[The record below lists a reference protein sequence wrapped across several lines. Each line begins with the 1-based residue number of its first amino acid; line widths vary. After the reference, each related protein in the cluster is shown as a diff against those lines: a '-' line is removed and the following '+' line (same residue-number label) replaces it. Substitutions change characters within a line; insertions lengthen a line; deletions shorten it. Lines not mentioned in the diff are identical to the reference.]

1 MNSGTRSRR
10 SRSGSSSAD
19 PVWASD
25 PEEDLVAI
33 LCTQVL
39 SSTGS
44 PAVEPAFWAATYQTL
59 GS

>member
-1 MNSGTRSRR
+1 MWVN
-10 SRSGSSSAD
+10 
-19 PVWASD
+19 D

-44 PAVEPAFWAATYQTL
+44 PEVEPAFWAAIYQTL
-59 GS
+59 GN

>member
-1 MNSGTRSRR
+1 LPAN
-10 SRSGSSSAD
+10 
-19 PVWASD
+19 D
-25 PEEDLVAI
+25 PEEDLVAV

-39 SSTGS
+39 SSTCS